1 MNSRPCTAPT
11 IRAARLG
18 LALLAALAAA
28 APAPAADPLDA
39 DALRALLL
47 ARFPEHVPDR
57 IRRSPLPQLYEVVY
71 GGEVLYVSE
80 DGRHLLRG
88 ADLFELAGLRNLTD
102 AVRADARAQLL
113 ADYGTDRLVVY
124 PARGE
129 RRHAVTVVTDI
140 DCMYCRKLHA
150 HIEELRNRGIEVR
163 YLFFPRTGQ
172 DTPSYDKAVS
182 VWCAPDRLDALTRAK
197 RLEPLEPRTCANPV
211 VEHMELVENIGIA
224 STPTIFRADGAVI
237 RGYRPPQELQ
247 ALLEEG

>member
-1 MNSRPCTAPT
+1 MNSRPCTAPI
-11 IRAARLG
+11 IRAASCG
-18 LALLAALAAA
+18 LLLLAALAAGA
-28 APAPAADPLDA
+28 APAAEPLDV
-39 DALRALLL
+39 DALRAHLL
-47 ARFPEHVPDR
+47 ARFPDHVPDR

-88 ADLFELAGLRNLTD
+88 AELFELESLTNLTD
-102 AVRADARAQLL
+102 AVRAEARAQLL

-129 RRHAVTVVTDI
+129 RRHVVTVVTDI
-140 DCMYCRKLHA
+140 DCTYCRKLHG
-150 HIEELRNRGIEVR
+150 HIEELRGRGIEVR

-182 VWCAPDRLDALTRAK
+182 VWCASDRLDALTRAK
-197 RLEPLEPRTCANPV
+197 RLEPLEARTCANPV
-211 VEHMELVENIGIA
+211 VEHMELVESIGIS

-237 RGYRPPQELQ
+237 RGYRPPGELQ

>member
-11 IRAARLG
+11 TRAARLG
-18 LALLAALAAA
+18 LALLAALAA

-182 VWCAPDRLDALTRAK
+182 VWCASDRLDALTRAK

>member
-18 LALLAALAAA
+18 LALLAALAAGA
-28 APAPAADPLDA
+28 VPAAGPLDA

-47 ARFPEHVPDR
+47 ERFPDHVPDR

-71 GGEVLYVSE
+71 GGEVLYVSA

-88 ADLFELAGLRNLTD
+88 AEMFEPESWANLTD
-102 AVRADARAQLL
+102 AVRAEARARLL
-113 ADYGTDRLVVY
+113 ADYGADKLVVY

-140 DCMYCRKLHA
+140 DCTYCRKLHG
-150 HIEELRNRGIEVR
+150 HIEELRGRGIEVR

-197 RLEPLEPRTCANPV
+197 RLEPLEPRACPNPV
-211 VEHMELVENIGIA
+211 AEHMELVEAIGIA

-237 RGYRPPQELQ
+237 RGYHPPEDLQ
-247 ALLEEG
+247 ALLEKG

>member
-18 LALLAALAAA
+18 LALLAALAAV
-28 APAPAADPLDA
+28 PAPAAEPLDA

>member
-18 LALLAALAAA
+18 LALLAALAAV
-28 APAPAADPLDA
+28 PAPAAEPLDA

-47 ARFPEHVPDR
+47 ARFPDHVPDR

-88 ADLFELAGLRNLTD
+88 ADLFELAGLSNLTD
-102 AVRADARAQLL
+102 AVRADARARLL

>member
-1 MNSRPCTAPT
+1 MNSRPCTAPI
-11 IRAARLG
+11 IRAASCGVL
-18 LALLAALAAA
+18 LLAALAAGA
-28 APAPAADPLDA
+28 APAAEPLDA
-39 DALRALLL
+39 DALRAHLL
-47 ARFPEHVPDR
+47 ARFPDHVPDR

-71 GGEVLYVSE
+71 GGAVLYVSA
-80 DGRHLLRG
+80 DGRYLLRG
-88 ADLFELAGLRNLTD
+88 AELFELESLTNLTD
-102 AVRADARAQLL
+102 AVLDEARAQLL

-140 DCMYCRKLHA
+140 DCTYCRKLHG
-150 HIEELRNRGIEVR
+150 HIEELRGRGIEVR

-197 RLEPLEPRTCANPV
+197 RLEPLEARTCANPV
-211 VEHMELVENIGIA
+211 VEHMELVENIGIE

-237 RGYRPPQELQ
+237 RGYRPPLELQ